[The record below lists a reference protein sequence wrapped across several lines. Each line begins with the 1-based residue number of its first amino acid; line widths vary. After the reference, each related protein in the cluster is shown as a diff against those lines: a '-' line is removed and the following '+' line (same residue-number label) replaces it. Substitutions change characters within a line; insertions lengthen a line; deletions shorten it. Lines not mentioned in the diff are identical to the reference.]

1 MPQLDTSTFTSQL
14 FWLVVCFF
22 SMMFIMSKFIIPKI
36 ADIMEQ
42 RQRKIDG
49 YLNKAA
55 DLKEQAEAALRKYQ
69 NALAAA
75 TEKADKSLADT
86 KDEMNRLISDKQSE
100 LEARLQKKI
109 KEGEKEINHNYGI
122 DIYEI
127 HIAVI
132 NIKNKEIIAVSED
145 LALDVIKKIGIS
157 GIKASD
163 IKAAIKDLEN

>member
-109 KEGEKEINHNYGI
+109 KEGEKEINAGKG
-122 DIYEI
+122 E
-127 HIAVI
+127 ALKQ
-132 NIKNKEIIAVSED
+132 IKAVSED

>member
-55 DLKEQAEAALRKYQ
+55 DLKEQARTLWPPPLKKPTSRWPTPK
-69 NALAAA
+69 
-75 TEKADKSLADT
+75 T
-86 KDEMNRLISDKQSE
+86 K
-100 LEARLQKKI
+100 
-109 KEGEKEINHNYGI
+109 
-122 DIYEI
+122 
-127 HIAVI
+127 
-132 NIKNKEIIAVSED
+132 
-145 LALDVIKKIGIS
+145 
-157 GIKASD
+157 
-163 IKAAIKDLEN
+163 

>member
-109 KEGEKEINHNYGI
+109 KGGEKEINAGK
-122 DIYEI
+122 EE
-127 HIAVI
+127 ALKQ
-132 NIKNKEIIAVSED
+132 IKAVSED

-163 IKAAIKDLEN
+163 IKTAIKDLEN

>member
-86 KDEMNRLISDKQSE
+86 KDEMNRLISATPRE
-100 LEARLQKKI
+100 LEARRQKKI
-109 KEGEKEINHNYGI
+109 KEGEKEINAGK
-122 DIYEI
+122 EE
-127 HIAVI
+127 ALKQ
-132 NIKNKEIIAVSED
+132 IKAVSED

>member
-55 DLKEQAEAALRKYQ
+55 DLK
-69 NALAAA
+69 
-75 TEKADKSLADT
+75 
-86 KDEMNRLISDKQSE
+86 
-100 LEARLQKKI
+100 
-109 KEGEKEINHNYGI
+109 
-122 DIYEI
+122 
-127 HIAVI
+127 
-132 NIKNKEIIAVSED
+132 AVSYTH
-145 LALDVIKKIGIS
+145 LTLPTILLV
-157 GIKASD
+157 
-163 IKAAIKDLEN
+163 

>member
-55 DLKEQAEAALRKYQ
+55 LRNKPKPLCGNIRTLWPPPLKKPTSRWPTPK
-69 NALAAA
+69 
-75 TEKADKSLADT
+75 T
-86 KDEMNRLISDKQSE
+86 K
-100 LEARLQKKI
+100 
-109 KEGEKEINHNYGI
+109 
-122 DIYEI
+122 
-127 HIAVI
+127 
-132 NIKNKEIIAVSED
+132 
-145 LALDVIKKIGIS
+145 
-157 GIKASD
+157 
-163 IKAAIKDLEN
+163 

>member
-69 NALAAA
+69 TALPAA

-109 KEGEKEINHNYGI
+109 KEGEKEINAGK
-122 DIYEI
+122 EE
-127 HIAVI
+127 ALKQ
-132 NIKNKEIIAVSED
+132 IKAVSED

>member
-109 KEGEKEINHNYGI
+109 KEGEKL
-122 DIYEI
+122 
-127 HIAVI
+127 VI
-132 NIKNKEIIAVSED
+132 GTENGDYKSRADNPD
-145 LALDVIKKIGIS
+145 
-157 GIKASD
+157 KAKFS
-163 IKAAIKDLEN
+163 

>member
-75 TEKADKSLADT
+75 TEKADT

-109 KEGEKEINHNYGI
+109 KEGEKEINAGK
-122 DIYEI
+122 EE
-127 HIAVI
+127 ALKQ
-132 NIKNKEIIAVSED
+132 IKAVSED

>member
-42 RQRKIDG
+42 RQRKIHG

-75 TEKADKSLADT
+75 TEKPTSRWPTPKT
-86 KDEMNRLISDKQSE
+86 K
-100 LEARLQKKI
+100 
-109 KEGEKEINHNYGI
+109 
-122 DIYEI
+122 
-127 HIAVI
+127 
-132 NIKNKEIIAVSED
+132 
-145 LALDVIKKIGIS
+145 
-157 GIKASD
+157 
-163 IKAAIKDLEN
+163 

>member
-69 NALAAA
+69 NALAAS
-75 TEKADKSLADT
+75 TEKTDKSPADT

-109 KEGEKEINHNYGI
+109 KEGEKEINAGK
-122 DIYEI
+122 EE
-127 HIAVI
+127 ALKQ
-132 NIKNKEIIAVSED
+132 IKAVSED

>member
-55 DLKEQAEAALRKYQ
+55 DLKKQAEAALRKYQ
-69 NALAAA
+69 KALAA

-109 KEGEKEINHNYGI
+109 KEGEKEINAGK
-122 DIYEI
+122 EE
-127 HIAVI
+127 ALKQ
-132 NIKNKEIIAVSED
+132 IKAVSED

>member
-55 DLKEQAEAALRKYQ
+55 DLKKQAEAALRKYQ

-109 KEGEKEINHNYGI
+109 KEGEKEINAGK
-122 DIYEI
+122 EE
-127 HIAVI
+127 ALKQ
-132 NIKNKEIIAVSED
+132 IKAVSED

>member
-75 TEKADKSLADT
+75 TEKADKSLA
-86 KDEMNRLISDKQSE
+86 EMNRLISDKQSE

-109 KEGEKEINHNYGI
+109 KEGEKEINAGK
-122 DIYEI
+122 EE
-127 HIAVI
+127 ALKQ
-132 NIKNKEIIAVSED
+132 IKAVSED

>member
-55 DLKEQAEAALRKYQ
+55 DLKKQAEAALRKYQ

-86 KDEMNRLISDKQSE
+86 KDEMNRLISDLS
-100 LEARLQKKI
+100 L
-109 KEGEKEINHNYGI
+109 
-122 DIYEI
+122 I
-127 HIAVI
+127 HI
-132 NIKNKEIIAVSED
+132 
-145 LALDVIKKIGIS
+145 
-157 GIKASD
+157 
-163 IKAAIKDLEN
+163 

>member
-100 LEARLQKKI
+100 LEARLQKKNQRRR
-109 KEGEKEINHNYGI
+109 KRN
-122 DIYEI
+122 
-127 HIAVI
+127 
-132 NIKNKEIIAVSED
+132 
-145 LALDVIKKIGIS
+145 
-157 GIKASD
+157 
-163 IKAAIKDLEN
+163 

>member
-36 ADIMEQ
+36 ADFMEQ

-109 KEGEKEINHNYGI
+109 K
-122 DIYEI
+122 
-127 HIAVI
+127 
-132 NIKNKEIIAVSED
+132 AVSED

>member
-109 KEGEKEINHNYGI
+109 KEGEKEINAGK
-122 DIYEI
+122 EE
-127 HIAVI
+127 ALKQ
-132 NIKNKEIIAVSED
+132 IKDVSED

>member
-55 DLKEQAEAALRKYQ
+55 DLKEQAELRKYQ

-109 KEGEKEINHNYGI
+109 KEGEKEINAGK
-122 DIYEI
+122 EE
-127 HIAVI
+127 ALKQ
-132 NIKNKEIIAVSED
+132 IKAVSED

>member
-36 ADIMEQ
+36 ADITAQ

-109 KEGEKEINHNYGI
+109 KEGEKEINAGK
-122 DIYEI
+122 EE
-127 HIAVI
+127 ALKQ
-132 NIKNKEIIAVSED
+132 IKAVSED
-145 LALDVIKKIGIS
+145 LALDIIKKIGIS

>member
-109 KEGEKEINHNYGI
+109 KAGEKEINAGK
-122 DIYEI
+122 EE
-127 HIAVI
+127 ALKQ
-132 NIKNKEIIAVSED
+132 IKAVSED